1 MSVINKILFPS
12 TPGNLYGS
20 VLLFIVRIVFGV
32 TFMTHGL
39 QKWAN
44 LDELL
49 QGFPDPLGVGN
60 NVSLVLALF
69 AELICPL
76 GVIFGFL
83 YRLALI
89 PMIFTMLIAF
99 FVIHGSDPF
108 AVSELS
114 FLYLTV
120 FTILIITGPGRL
132 SIDSLIA
139 RAINKR
145 KRNSYGAYSGSGLN
159 YSR

>member
-1 MSVINKILFPS
+1 MSIINKILFPS
-12 TPGNLYGS
+12 TPGNLYIS
-20 VLLFIVRIVFGV
+20 TLLFAARIVFGI
-32 TFMTHGL
+32 TFMTHGF
-39 QKWAN
+39 QKWLQ

-49 QGFPDPLGVGN
+49 PVFPDPLGLGS
-60 NVSLVLALF
+60 NVSLTLALF

-89 PMIFTMLIAF
+89 PMIFTMLMAIL
-99 FVIHGSDPF
+99 VIHGADPF
-108 AVSELS
+108 AVKELA
-114 FLYLTV
+114 FLYLV
-120 FTILIITGPGRL
+120 IFILLLVTGPGRISL
-132 SIDSLIA
+132 DSLIG

-145 KRNSYGAYSGSGLN
+145 NRNAYSAYSGSGLN